1 MNSLEPAPFPEF
13 LLTDTESQKL
23 QKTLDIE
30 WGASTHKKR
39 LDILIA
45 ESGGAWQV
53 VGAVSLLKSYG
64 YPGRNYR
71 LIDTLTD
78 TLAFEVGTG
87 MKLGVR
93 VVNMGYGLLA
103 NIDILTLHMGWI
115 EEYVEDEVLNY
126 QLAITEHMIHG
137 VSNGRLELQPI
148 SINIGNISGA
158 NALYFNP
165 HEGNKI
171 GIYNEASDSFKIMS
185 FSTVTANLA
194 SLAANTNYDVFAYDD
209 AGSLNLQLVAWT
221 NTTNRASEITL
232 IKGVWCWVSNPGR
245 RYLGTIRT
253 SGAGQSE
260 DSTSRRFVWNVQNR
274 RLKKLSALEASASWG
289 GIAGWRAA
297 NAGITVGVQ
306 RVEAVFGM
314 VENSFRATHIG
325 AFRAT
330 TITDNAVGIGINSTS
345 VNSAE
350 LGGRQTSTG
359 NYVEQSIAEYSGI
372 PPIGYAYFQRLE
384 FGGTTTT
391 WFGNNNPGIIRAG
404 MLAEGF
410 F

>member
-13 LLTDTESQKL
+13 ALTDTESQKR

-30 WGASTHKKR
+30 WGASTPKKR

-45 ESGGAWQV
+45 ESGGPWQV

-71 LIDTLTD
+71 LIDTFTD
-78 TLAFEVGTG
+78 TLAFEMGNG

-103 NIDILTLHMGWI
+103 NTDVLTLHMGWI

-126 QLAITEHMIHG
+126 QLAISEHMING
-137 VSNGRLELQPI
+137 VCNGRLELQPI
-148 SINIGNISGA
+148 SINIGNITGA

-171 GIYNEASDSFKIMS
+171 GIYNEGSDSFKIMS

-194 SLAANTNYDVFAYDD
+194 SLAVNTIYDVFAYDD
-209 AGSLNLQLVAWT
+209 DGSLNLQLVAWT
-221 NTTNRASEITL
+221 NATNRASEITL

-260 DSTSRRFVWNVQNR
+260 DSTLRRFVWNIQNR
-274 RLKKLSALEASASWG
+274 RLKKLSALEVSASWG

-297 NAGITVGVQ
+297 NAGTTVGVQ

-372 PPIGYAYFQRLE
+372 PPIGYVYFQRLE
-384 FGGTTTT
+384 FGGATTT
-391 WFGNNNPGIIRAG
+391 WFGNNNPGIIKAG